1 MSIFPKIN
9 TISALKEYSKSD
21 LLVIIRKLNYQGGGQ
36 LGGAVGGGDYKPH
49 RSQNAKNLQ
58 SYTKLI
64 IFSRLPCQS
73 SRI

>member
-21 LLVIIRKLNYQGGGQ
+21 LLVVIRKLNYQGGGQ
-36 LGGAVGGGDYKPH
+36 WRGVGGGDYKPH